1 MKSVKSGEKWR
12 KVGKSEKS
20 GEKWQKVGK
29 TAVFHTCIICYIFN
43 SRYYVFR
50 ILDIIKFLLSSFI
63 KDHLGLLVQ
72 VMYDNYCPAITC

>member
-1 MKSVKSGEKWR
+1 MRIVAKSGEKR
-12 KVGKSEKS
+12 EKVGKSEKS
-20 GEKWQKVGK
+20 GEKWQ
-29 TAVFHTCIICYIFN
+29 
-43 SRYYVFR
+43 